1 MFMLGVLIF
10 GTANTIISK
19 AMNQQSSLGYGFN
32 HPYFQAATM
41 FIGETFCL
49 IAYKAF
55 AKATKPQNSVY
66 KLETSNI
73 SDRLHQKLGNFVFLF
88 PAFFDLIAS
97 TLTFIGLVLSA
108 ASIYQMMRGF
118 IIVIV
123 AVNSVVFLNKKL
135 YQHQILGAGLTTLGV
150 GIVGATSI
158 LYQSSSA
165 PNPILGIIFI
175 LIAQI
180 FHGWMFVSEELFLG
194 KINID
199 PLHAVGIEGVCG
211 FFYYLIL
218 LPVLYFIPCSEDF
231 CINGH
236 VEDTILAFEQIADN
250 YILAFTWAISM
261 LSVSLFNW
269 TGISTTKYAG
279 SLARSTIDT
288 SRTFFVWSVCIL
300 LGWEK
305 FLWPQL
311 IGFFFLAFGTLVY
324 NEVIVLPFDSFRKA
338 VQDHKDEKEKHNKA
352 YSVENISVNENFL
365 TDSKPHTASDP
376 SIN

>member
-1 MFMLGVLIF
+1 MFMLGVLVF

-19 AMNQQSSLGYGFN
+19 AMNQQKSLGYEFN
-32 HPYFQAATM
+32 HPYFQTATM

-49 IAYKAF
+49 IAYKTF
-55 AKATKPQNSVY
+55 VKNTKPPNPV
-66 KLETSNI
+66 NGHRANNF
-73 SDRLHQKLGNFVFLF
+73 SDRLYQKLGNFVFLF
-88 PAFFDLIAS
+88 PAFFDLVGS

-108 ASIYQMMRGF
+108 ASIFQMMRGF

-123 AVNSVVFLNKKL
+123 AVNSVIFLNKKL
-135 YQHQILGAGLTTLGV
+135 YQHQILGAGLATFGV

-158 LYQSSSA
+158 LYQSPSA

-175 LIAQI
+175 LVAQF
-180 FHGWMFVSEELFLG
+180 FHGFMFVSEELFLG

-211 FFYYLIL
+211 FLYYLIL
-218 LPVLYFIPCSEDF
+218 LPVLYFIPCSEEF

-236 VEDTILAFEQIADN
+236 VEDTVLAFEQIADS
-250 YILAFTWAISM
+250 YMLAFTWVVSM

-288 SRTFFVWSVCIL
+288 SRTFFVWLVCIL
-300 LGWEK
+300 FGWEQ

-311 IGFFFLAFGTLVY
+311 IGFFFLTFGTLVY
-324 NEVIVLPFDSFRKA
+324 NEVIVLPFAIFKKA
-338 VQDHKDEKEKHNKA
+338 VQDHQDEIEMHSKA
-352 YSVENISVNENFL
+352 YPVANN
-365 TDSKPHTASDP
+365 
-376 SIN
+376 SINEGLLDGPKP